1 MRVTAYFLFAF
12 LGLTAITTQANAYW
26 TSDIG
31 DAGKASHASKHS
43 RGVQVAHYAKAHRRG
58 YTGVRWAG
66 LSPSCRQAASQ
77 GGPCGCVAAEKL
89 LGTSAHVVNG
99 VNVWLANGWLAF
111 PRMSP
116 APGTAAVW
124 PGRHVEAVVAVN
136 GDGTVTTDG
145 PYGMRRVRTAGLIF
159 VDPRG
164 ITINRRYAAVAHRPR
179 WRHRHYAGA

>member
-1 MRVTAYFLFAF
+1 MTKLAAILAI
-12 LGLTAITTQANAYW
+12 LGLTAFTLPAQAYW
-26 TSDIG
+26 TSDLAIG
-31 DAGKASHASKHS
+31 QAAHASKQHW
-43 RGVQVAHYAKAHRRG
+43 GTHTANYARTHRMRYAG
-58 YTGVRWAG
+58 YGNG
-66 LSPSCRQAASQ
+66 LSQACRQAASM

-111 PRMSP
+111 PRTSP

-145 PYGMRRVRTAGLIF
+145 PYGTRRVRIGSVVF
-159 VDPRG
+159 VDPHGAAR
-164 ITINRRYAAVAHRPR
+164 TRYAAVSYRHRY
-179 WRHRHYAGA
+179 RHRHYAGA